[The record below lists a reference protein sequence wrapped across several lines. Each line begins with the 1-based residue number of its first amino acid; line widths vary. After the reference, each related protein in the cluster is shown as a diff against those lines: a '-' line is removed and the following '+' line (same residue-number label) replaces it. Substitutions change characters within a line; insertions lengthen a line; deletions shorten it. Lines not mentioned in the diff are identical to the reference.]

1 MKKNAQVYIDQLIA
15 ALVKNGYDV
24 KQNLKVEKIAEV
36 LQIANEKIQYAQFA
50 LSKSLEHIENVRDFI
65 SSPEKILGSPQTKHG
80 EIAER
85 IEVEIRNGRDIL
97 KNVIPT
103 ATFDGVG
110 RTAPE
115 DYIIDGT
122 QVQSKFINGA
132 NKSLDHVL
140 KHLQNYHGFAENG
153 YYHIPKDQ
161 YEVILRIINGNNIND
176 INLRTINKCREIVK
190 QIEHETGKP
199 FLDVVKPG
207 ISTYKEVQLGNVDK
221 TLGGYEKEFNE
232 IHRGTV
238 KEISEEK
245 QQKTIEA
252 EQITNPSWGEALK
265 YSAVSAAISGSVSAG
280 IKIYSKVH
288 SGRRISDFTLQDW
301 KDVGYD
307 FAKGSAKGGISG
319 LGIYSMTRVVGLS
332 APFASSIVSTTM
344 GITSLAYDYKNG
356 KISKSDFSESACSLS
371 VEAGISAI
379 GAAIGQTV
387 IPIPVLGAIV
397 GTATAKASLEISKT
411 VFGNKEEELIRQMQT
426 EYDEIVKTL
435 NSDAL
440 KIIKE
445 MDNYYARL
453 DGYIN
458 AALSKNSATRF
469 YASIELCRE
478 LNVPESDCIHSIKEL
493 DNFMLN

>member
-1 MKKNAQVYIDQLIA
+1 MSKNAQVYIDQLIS
-15 ALVKNGYDV
+15 ALIKNGYDI
-24 KQNLKVEKIAEV
+24 KQDLKVEKIAEA
-36 LQIANEKIQYAQFA
+36 LQIANEKMQYAQSA
-50 LSKSLEHIENVRDFI
+50 LSNSLGHIENVRDFI
-65 SSPEKILGSPQTKHG
+65 SSPENILGSLPTKHG
-80 EIAER
+80 EIAEK

-97 KNVIPT
+97 KNIIPT

-115 DYIIDGT
+115 DYIIDGA

-140 KHLQNYHGFAENG
+140 GHLRNYNGFADNG

-161 YEVILRIINGNNIND
+161 YELITKIINGDNIND
-176 INLRTINKCREIVK
+176 INVRTINKCREVIK

-207 ISTYKEVQLGNVDK
+207 ISTYNDVQLGNVDK
-221 TLGGYEKEFNE
+221 TLNGYEEEFKNT
-232 IHRGTV
+232 HRTTV
-238 KEISEEK
+238 KDIR
-245 QQKTIEA
+245 TEA
-252 EQITNPSWGEALK
+252 EEQTSTAEAITNPSWGEALK

-493 DNFMLN
+493 DDFMLN